1 MSKLIKKLGALALS
15 LMLVL
20 CLLSPAV
27 MATSG
32 GKIYTVL
39 ALNAESI
46 AASGNAS
53 SSAIHLGAYQPWGF
67 FSVQVTIAGT
77 GTAKVEYLLSHDNST
92 FSDCGT
98 DIATGLTAGT
108 QIYAFPDGEP
118 VVAPWMKIKV
128 TETGGANGVTATVYV
143 CMQ

>member
-15 LMLVL
+15 VMLVL
-20 CLLSPAV
+20 CLLSPVA

-32 GKIYTVL
+32 GKIHTIL

-46 AASGNAS
+46 GASANAS
-53 SSAIHLGAYQPWGF
+53 SKSIDLGAYQPYGF
-67 FSVQVTIAGT
+67 FSVQVTIAGA
-77 GTAKVEYLLSHDNST
+77 GTAKVEYLLSHDNAT

-98 DIATGLTAGT
+98 DIAIGLTAGT
-108 QIYAFPDGEP
+108 QIYPFPDGEP

-128 TETGGANGVTATVYV
+128 TETGGASGVTATVYL
-143 CMQ
+143 CIQ